1 MSIFI
6 EQHRKVFIIALV
18 IVLITFS
25 FFMLLLE
32 EKESDVLNGAAL
44 ESNSVTVEVESGNHG
59 D

>member
-1 MSIFI
+1 
-6 EQHRKVFIIALV
+6 
-18 IVLITFS
+18 
-25 FFMLLLE
+25 MLLLE